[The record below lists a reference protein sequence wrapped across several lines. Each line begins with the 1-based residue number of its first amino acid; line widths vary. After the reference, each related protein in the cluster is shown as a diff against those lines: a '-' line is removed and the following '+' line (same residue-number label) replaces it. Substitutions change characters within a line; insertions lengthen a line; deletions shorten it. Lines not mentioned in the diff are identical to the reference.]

1 MTATAEPTASAEE
14 RFMALVAEI
23 CSAEPGLTPL
33 GAGLL
38 AALHLGVCRDSRS
51 FSRLLAVAHALV
63 LREVADLS
71 SRELLRVVSRNERTQ
86 RSELALTAE
95 GGRLTCAAAANPANP
110 VAGIISDA

>member
-1 MTATAEPTASAEE
+1 MTATAEPAALEEE

-38 AALHLGVCRDSRS
+38 AALHLGACSDSRS

-63 LREVADLS
+63 LREVTDLS
-71 SRELLRVVSRNERTQ
+71 NRELLRVVSRNERTQ
-86 RSELALTAE
+86 RSELALTAKGE
-95 GGRLTCAAAANPANP
+95 RLAIAASGGSC
-110 VAGIISDA
+110 